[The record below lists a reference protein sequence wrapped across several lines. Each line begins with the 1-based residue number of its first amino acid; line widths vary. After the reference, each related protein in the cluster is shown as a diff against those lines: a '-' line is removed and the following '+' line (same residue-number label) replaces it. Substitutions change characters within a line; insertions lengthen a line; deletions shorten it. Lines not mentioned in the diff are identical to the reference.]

1 MGLLRLGLVG
11 GRTARHAWGN
21 TAGVVGSR
29 GQRRRDLGLRRPRLW
44 PASRTD
50 EVGTHPPR
58 TPRSGAA
65 GGEREPAGAARA
77 TARPAE
83 SCQAGAL
90 RRPPGWP
97 RPAGPARDAAR
108 LPLGS
113 PPPLGR
119 AGLGGRLRVAPA
131 EGLGY
136 LGGCWWLG
144 SFPDGR
150 GTSGRRSRGRTRREG
165 GRNPSAEALVGRR
178 AGLRL
183 QTLGQSR
190 VVAAAAPAA
199 PSGSSSGWPKMAALP
214 AQGFLS
220 PSQWAG
226 PQKKGGGC
234 ARSQR
239 SPEEGGGDRPGSHAP
254 SSVRPSGVDPPRPR
268 PAPLVLTSEGGG
280 ERGLRK
286 RSRVPRLP
294 AELLRKFAR
303 CFLRVDSVQNCRS

>member
-1 MGLLRLGLVG
+1 MGKGGEPWACG
-11 GRTARHAWGN
+11 GRDW
-21 TAGVVGSR
+21 
-29 GQRRRDLGLRRPRLW
+29 W
-44 PASRTD
+44 PAGRTD

-119 AGLGGRLRVAPA
+119 AGLGGRLRAAPA

-183 QTLGQSR
+183 QTLGRQSR
-190 VVAAAAPAA
+190 
-199 PSGSSSGWPKMAALP
+199 WWRRLLLRLP
-214 AQGFLS
+214 QDL
-220 PSQWAG
+220 PRAG
-226 PQKKGGGC
+226 PRWRHSLHRVSCHPRNGPDHKRRGEA
-234 ARSQR
+234 AR
-239 SPEEGGGDRPGSHAP
+239 AA
-254 SSVRPSGVDPPRPR
+254 SGARKRVVETDPTATPLPQF
-268 PAPLVLTSEGGG
+268 APLE
-280 ERGLRK
+280 
-286 RSRVPRLP
+286 
-294 AELLRKFAR
+294 
-303 CFLRVDSVQNCRS
+303 

>member
-1 MGLLRLGLVG
+1 MWALTRAGWPGTLQGDSENLANSPTHPILSRDYGAVAYKDTGASPRRRSAAFCKTRPCRVGQPRLGLVG

-21 TAGVVGSR
+21 TAGVVCSR
-29 GQRRRDLGLRRPRLW
+29 GQRRRDPGLRRPRLC
-44 PASRTD
+44 PAGRTE

-58 TPRSGAA
+58 TPRSGVA
-65 GGEREPAGAARA
+65 GREREPAGAARA

-119 AGLGGRLRVAPA
+119 AGLGGRLRAAPA

-150 GTSGRRSRGRTRREG
+150 GTSGQGSGGRTRREG
-165 GRNPSAEALVGRR
+165 GRNPSAEALTGRR
-178 AGLRL
+178 AGRRL
-183 QTLGQSR
+183 QTLGRQ
-190 VVAAAAPAA
+190 
-199 PSGSSSGWPKMAALP
+199 
-214 AQGFLS
+214 
-220 PSQWAG
+220 
-226 PQKKGGGC
+226 
-234 ARSQR
+234 
-239 SPEEGGGDRPGSHAP
+239 
-254 SSVRPSGVDPPRPR
+254 
-268 PAPLVLTSEGGG
+268 
-280 ERGLRK
+280 
-286 RSRVPRLP
+286 
-294 AELLRKFAR
+294 
-303 CFLRVDSVQNCRS
+303 